1 MLRFEKQ
8 GIIFMNNAVKPED
21 VYQLSEEEAEAVQ
34 EGIDQIENGF
44 WISNEEAN
52 KRIDALLRKAIE

>member
-8 GIIFMNNAVKPED
+8 GIIFTNNAVKQED

-52 KRIDALLRKAIE
+52 KRVDAVLRKTIE

>member
-8 GIIFMNNAVKPED
+8 GIIFMNNAVKQED

-52 KRIDALLRKAIE
+52 KRVDAVLRKTIE